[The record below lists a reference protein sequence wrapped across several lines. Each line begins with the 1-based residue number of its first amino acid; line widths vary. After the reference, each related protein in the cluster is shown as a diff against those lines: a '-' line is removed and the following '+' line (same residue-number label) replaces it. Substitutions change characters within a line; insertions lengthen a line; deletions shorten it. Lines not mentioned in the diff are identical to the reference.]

1 MSVLKCLVKLSVKS
15 ATMRSTLLYTIS
27 MNRCLSLTTVRNDN
41 GNNYCLSL
49 GSMYDTMRYN
59 SNTMEQN
66 KMRGDKTMSQDIY
79 DACQM
84 VINNPD
90 DLDADDIMDYIISN
104 FDLAE
109 IDFMLEV
116 LNNVDV
122 VRVREGLQNH
132 IQAYVDSVTM
142 NQDLGAIH

>member
-1 MSVLKCLVKLSVKS
+1 
-15 ATMRSTLLYTIS
+15 
-27 MNRCLSLTTVRNDN
+27 
-41 GNNYCLSL
+41 
-49 GSMYDTMRYN
+49 
-59 SNTMEQN
+59 
-66 KMRGDKTMSQDIY
+66 MSQDIY

-109 IDFMLEV
+109 IDFIVEV
-116 LNNVDV
+116 LDNNDV
-122 VRVREGLQNH
+122 VKVREGLRDH

-142 NQDLGAIH
+142 EQDLGVLH

>member
-1 MSVLKCLVKLSVKS
+1 
-15 ATMRSTLLYTIS
+15 
-27 MNRCLSLTTVRNDN
+27 
-41 GNNYCLSL
+41 
-49 GSMYDTMRYN
+49 MYDTMWCN

-66 KMRGDKTMSQDIY
+66 KMKGDKTLSKDIY

-90 DLDADDIMDYIISN
+90 DLDADDIMDYIVSN

-109 IDFMLEV
+109 IDFIIEV
-116 LNNVDV
+116 LDNVDV
-122 VRVREGLQNH
+122 VKVREGLRDH

-142 NQDLGAIH
+142 ERDLGAIH

>member
-1 MSVLKCLVKLSVKS
+1 
-15 ATMRSTLLYTIS
+15 
-27 MNRCLSLTTVRNDN
+27 
-41 GNNYCLSL
+41 
-49 GSMYDTMRYN
+49 MYDTMRYN

-90 DLDADDIMDYIISN
+90 DLDTDDIMDYIISN

-109 IDFMLEV
+109 IDFMLEM

-132 IQAYVDSVTM
+132 IQAYIDSVTQD
-142 NQDLGAIH
+142 QDLGVIH